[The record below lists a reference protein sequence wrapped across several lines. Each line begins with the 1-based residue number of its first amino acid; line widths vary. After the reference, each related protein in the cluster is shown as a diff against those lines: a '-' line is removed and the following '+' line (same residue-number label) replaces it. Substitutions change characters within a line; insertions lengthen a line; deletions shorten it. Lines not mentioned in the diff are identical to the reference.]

1 MVGFRGVIAVAFSTT
16 SAAMSFAISATHDLQ
31 CSEIG
36 MVCAHHNG
44 FAFGVNN
51 TSDAA
56 ALNAYIA
63 ALEKCDLVAVALRE
77 PAAIF
82 HVLGLFSGV
91 VIGVFLRYSVIYYSF
106 PSFALSCCT
115 AVSTGIFL
123 RARQLIL
130 FLSIL
135 TTQYYLDNGR

>member
-36 MVCAHHNG
+36 MVCAHYNG

-51 TSDAA
+51 ASDA
-56 ALNAYIA
+56 A

-91 VIGVFLRYSVIYYSF
+91 VIGVFLRYAVIDYYF
-106 PSFALSCCT
+106 PQLCPELLYCRQHRNISEGAAAYIIFIYFDYAVLS
-115 AVSTGIFL
+115 
-123 RARQLIL
+123 
-130 FLSIL
+130 
-135 TTQYYLDNGR
+135 

>member
-1 MVGFRGVIAVAFSTT
+1 MVGFRGVITIAFSTT
-16 SAAMSFAISATHDLQ
+16 LAAMSFAISATHDLQ

-51 TSDAA
+51 ASDA
-56 ALNAYIA
+56 A

-91 VIGVFLRYSVIYYSF
+91 VIGVFLRYAVIDYSF
-106 PSFALSCCT
+106 PQLCPELLYCRQHRNISEGAAAYIIFIYFDYAVLS
-115 AVSTGIFL
+115 
-123 RARQLIL
+123 
-130 FLSIL
+130 
-135 TTQYYLDNGR
+135 

>member
-1 MVGFRGVIAVAFSTT
+1 MVGFRGVITVAFSTT

-51 TSDAA
+51 ASDAA

-91 VIGVFLRYSVIYYSF
+91 VIGVFLRYAVIDYSF
-106 PSFALSCCT
+106 PQLCPELLYCRQHRNISEGAAAYIIFIYFAYAVLS
-115 AVSTGIFL
+115 
-123 RARQLIL
+123 
-130 FLSIL
+130 
-135 TTQYYLDNGR
+135 